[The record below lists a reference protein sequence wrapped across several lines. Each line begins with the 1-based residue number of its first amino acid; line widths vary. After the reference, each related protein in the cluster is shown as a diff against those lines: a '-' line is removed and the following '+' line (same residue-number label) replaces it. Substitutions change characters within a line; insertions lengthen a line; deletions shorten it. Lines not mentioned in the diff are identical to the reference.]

1 MLLLFDIDLTL
12 LTSGGAGEAALHLAG
27 REVIGP
33 SYSHEGL
40 QVAGRLDRLI
50 FADVLTLNGVAADEA
65 TQERVCERYT
75 HHLGEQLTRTDR
87 KAALPGVH
95 DVLASLREREDV
107 VVGVLTGNY
116 ERSGRMKLD
125 AVGIDASQF
134 VVQAW
139 CDFAPRVQPKRAD
152 LVDVAMRQCEQ
163 RTTRR
168 LRGKDVVVIG
178 DTHHDVDCAKAHGCF
193 SVGVATGR
201 TSAAELA
208 AAGAD
213 CVLES
218 MADVGATLRAFGVA

>member
-12 LTSGGAGEAALHLAG
+12 LTSGGAGEAALHVAG

-33 SYSHEGL
+33 TYSHDGL

-50 FADVLTLNGVAADEA
+50 FADMLALNRVDTSEAA
-65 TQERVCERYT
+65 QERVRQRYT
-75 HHLGEQLTRTDR
+75 HHLGEQLALTDR

-95 DVLASLREREDV
+95 DVLASLRGRADV

-139 CDFAPRVQPKRAD
+139 CDFAPRVTPKRAD
-152 LVDVAMRQCEQ
+152 LVAVAMQQCEQ
-163 RTTRR
+163 RTSRR

-178 DTHHDVDCAKAHGCF
+178 DTHHDVDCAKAHGCV

-213 CVLES
+213 RVLDS
-218 MADVGATLRAFGVA
+218 MADVGATLRALGLG

>member
-33 SYSHEGL
+33 AYSHDGL

-50 FADVLTLNGVAADEA
+50 FSDMLTLNRVDATEAA
-65 TQERVCERYT
+65 QERVRQRYT
-75 HHLGEQLTRTDR
+75 HHLGEQLALTDR

-95 DVLASLREREDV
+95 EVLASLRGRSDV

-125 AVGIDASQF
+125 AVGINASQF

-139 CDFAPRVQPKRAD
+139 CDFAPRVAPKRAD
-152 LVDVAMRQCEQ
+152 LVDVAMQQCEQ
-163 RTTRR
+163 RTSRR

-178 DTHHDVDCAKAHGCF
+178 DTHHDVDCATAHGCI

-213 CVLES
+213 RVLES
-218 MADVGATLRAFGVA
+218 MADVPATLRALGVG